1 MLVCANRITKFYGQ
15 KDILLDASFHINPGE
30 KIGLVGPNGAGKT
43 TFLKLVLGEVEPD
56 RGEIHRARHVR
67 IGYLPQHV
75 LSLRGK
81 TVMEEVLDVA
91 QEVKWIQ
98 EEIEKLNDEISQ
110 ASGEI
115 RERLALRLGQLLER
129 YQHLGGYGL
138 KSRAEKILVGLGFKE
153 EDFSRPV
160 ESLSG
165 GWIMRVALAR
175 LLLSDADLL
184 LLDEPTNHLDIEALR
199 WLEGFLQEV
208 EAAVVVVSHD
218 RRFLNKVVS
227 RILEIDGGQLLSYKG
242 NFNNYR
248 EEKRR
253 RTEQRWAAYK
263 LQQERLKQL
272 ERFIERNRARKDR
285 ARQVQS
291 RLKALEKLEIIEPPR
306 EPNELRLRLPEIQPL
321 PRIPLELHDLWFS
334 YGERPVFR
342 GVSLVLEKGERLA
355 VVGPN
360 GSGKSTLLKIMA
372 GELSPQRGLR
382 KVGHGVKIDLFAQD
396 QLQQLNPDKTVLEEL
411 MDSVVHPHQGELR
424 NFLALFHFR
433 GDDVFKRVGV
443 LSGGEQARL
452 LLCKVLLGGANLLLL
467 DEPTNH
473 LDISSREALEEALV
487 GFGGTL
493 VLVTHDREMMGRVAT
508 RVLEV
513 GGERVQLFLGPYGEF
528 EAHRGKRERDLA
540 SRVEK
545 SQGQVRKDKER
556 KRLEAEWRNRLFRL
570 RVPLEQEIESLEEQ
584 VEKATSR
591 IEEIQEEM
599 ANPEVYRDGERV
611 RGLKR
616 EMAELRANVQT
627 WTQRWEELQ
636 LELEALK
643 KGVARSESEE
653 NREMGSDPI

>member
-1 MLVCANRITKFYGQ
+1 MLVCANRLTKLYGQ
-15 KDILLDASFHINPGE
+15 KDILLEASFHINPGE
-30 KIGLVGPNGAGKT
+30 KIGLVGPNGAGKST
-43 TFLKLVLGEVEPD
+43 LLKLILGEVEPD
-56 RGEIHRARHVR
+56 GGEIHRAKHVR
-67 IGYLPQHV
+67 IGYLPQNV
-75 LSLRGK
+75 LSFRGK

-91 QEVKWIQ
+91 QEVRWLQ
-98 EEIEKLNDEISQ
+98 EEMEKLHEEISQ
-110 ASGEI
+110 AKGEI
-115 RERLALRLGQLLER
+115 RERLAFRLGQLMER

-138 KSRAEKILVGLGFKE
+138 KSKAEKILVGLGFRE

-184 LLDEPTNHLDIEALR
+184 LLDEPTNHLDIEALK
-199 WLEGFLQEV
+199 WLEGFLEEL

-218 RRFLNKVVS
+218 RRFLNKVVE

-242 NFNNYR
+242 NFDTYR

-253 RTEQRWAAYK
+253 RIEQRWAAYK

-291 RLKALEKLEIIEPPR
+291 RLKALEKMEIVEPPR
-306 EPNELRLRLPEIQPL
+306 EPHEMRFRLPEMAPL
-321 PRIPLELHDLWFS
+321 PRIPLELHDIWFS
-334 YGERPVFR
+334 YCERPVFR
-342 GVSLVLEKGERLA
+342 GVSLVLERGERLA

-360 GSGKSTLLKIMA
+360 GAGKSTLLKIMA
-372 GELSPQRGLR
+372 GELSPQRGSR
-382 KVGHGVKIDLFAQD
+382 RVGQGVRIGFFAQD
-396 QLQQLNPDKTVLEEL
+396 QLHQLNPEKTVLEEL
-411 MDSVVHPHQGELR
+411 MDSVAHPHQGELR

-433 GDDVFKRVGV
+433 GDEVFKRVGV

-473 LDISSREALEEALV
+473 LDISSREALEETLI
-487 GFGGTL
+487 GFGGAL

-513 GGERVQLFLGPYGEF
+513 GTERVELFLGPYGEF
-528 EAHRGKRERDLA
+528 EASREKRGKDLA
-540 SRVEK
+540 IRGEK

-556 KRLEAEWRNRLFRL
+556 KRLEAEWRNRLFRM
-570 RVPLEQEIESLEEQ
+570 RVPLEKEIESLEEQ
-584 VEKATSR
+584 VERATSR
-591 IEEIQEEM
+591 IEEIQKEM
-599 ANPEVYRDGERV
+599 SNPELYRSGERV
-611 RGLKR
+611 RELKR
-616 EMAELRANVQT
+616 EMAQLRAHVQACT
-627 WTQRWEELQ
+627 ERWEELQ

-643 KGVARSESEE
+643 KGGGRSESEG
-653 NREMGSDPI
+653 NR